1 MTSTGRTTTW
11 RELTSSD
18 PEHSAHHAHRW
29 ERLEAEGRDID
40 GEARLVDALSPR
52 GARILD
58 AGAGT
63 GRTGAYLAA
72 RGHHVTGVD
81 IDPYLV
87 DYARAHHPE
96 VDWHVGDL
104 AAEEPSWPTGPY
116 DVIVSAGNVLTF
128 IEPAHRVRALRT
140 LRTCLAEPADAPRP
154 GRLIVGLGLDRGWDD
169 DTFASDCARAGL
181 SVQHRFSTWEADPFT
196 RGRSGFLVAVL
207 TAVTPPADPRGL
219 PHTTPPAD
227 TRGLPHTAR
236 PAGRGEA
243 ASTPTTS
250 PDTPRDDAPTSPD
263 THQEGR

>member
-18 PEHSAHHAHRW
+18 PEHSAHYAHRW

-140 LRTCLAEPADAPRP
+140 LRTCLAEDADAAPPAAPPTPLTTPADASRP

-181 SVQHRFSTWEADPFT
+181 SVQHRFSTWEAEPFT

-207 TAVTPPADPRGL
+207 TAVTPPA
-219 PHTTPPAD
+219 
-227 TRGLPHTAR
+227 
-236 PAGRGEA
+236 
-243 ASTPTTS
+243 
-250 PDTPRDDAPTSPD
+250 TPRDDAPTSPD

>member
-18 PEHSAHHAHRW
+18 PEHSAHYAHRW

-140 LRTCLAEPADAPRP
+140 LRTCLAEGADAAPTAPAAPR
-154 GRLIVGLGLDRGWDD
+154 
-169 DTFASDCARAGL
+169 
-181 SVQHRFSTWEADPFT
+181 
-196 RGRSGFLVAVL
+196 
-207 TAVTPPADPRGL
+207 TPP
-219 PHTTPPAD
+219 TTPA
-227 TRGLPHTAR
+227 
-236 PAGRGEA
+236 
-243 ASTPTTS
+243 
-250 PDTPRDDAPTSPD
+250 
-263 THQEGR
+263 